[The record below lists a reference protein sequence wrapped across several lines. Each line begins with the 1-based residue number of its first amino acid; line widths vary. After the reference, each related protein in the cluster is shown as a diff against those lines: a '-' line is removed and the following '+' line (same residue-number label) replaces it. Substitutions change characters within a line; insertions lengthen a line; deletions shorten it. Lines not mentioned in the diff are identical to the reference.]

1 MANMVVT
8 RSVGLTSQIY
18 RAALV
23 SVIFSL
29 AIGQAHAATKSRN
42 FNVRVRIVKTC
53 RVAATAMNFGNLGT
67 VLGTE
72 TSTST
77 LTVNCSKGTPYNV
90 SLRAGAALTTQTVNL
105 TNPGGSI
112 IQAGLTLGATA
123 GTTSGSHPLIGKLVA
138 RAYPPIG
145 RYQRTQTIYVN
156 Y

>member
-1 MANMVVT
+1 MANMAIS
-8 RSVGLTSQIY
+8 RSFGLMSKIY

-29 AIGQAHAATKSRN
+29 AVVQAHAVTKSRN
-42 FNVRVRIVKTC
+42 FNVRVNILKTC
-53 RVAATAMNFGNLGT
+53 RVTATAMNFGSLGT

-72 TSTST
+72 TSTSA
-77 LTVNCSKGTPYNV
+77 LTVICSKGTPYNV